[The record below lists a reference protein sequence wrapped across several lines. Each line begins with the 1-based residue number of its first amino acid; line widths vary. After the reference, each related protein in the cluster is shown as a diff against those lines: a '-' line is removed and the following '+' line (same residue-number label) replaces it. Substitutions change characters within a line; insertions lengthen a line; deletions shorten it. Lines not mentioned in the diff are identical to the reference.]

1 MGTNLIAFLKAWYKK
16 SGKGSFRHFPE
27 NPDERNE
34 VDHDRNEE
42 RHNERNNQEEGEAIH
57 NTAEEDWAGQRTD
70 QKQGRRE
77 EGGTTKMS
85 KKLETSCTDSEKLEW
100 WISKGS
106 GEAKCKARIGET
118 GEDH

>member
-1 MGTNLIAFLKAWYKK
+1 MGTNLIAVLKAWYKK
-16 SGKGSFRHFPE
+16 SGKGSFRQFPE